1 MVTERNYD
9 WSPRSSDQISSSP
22 HLAVSCQPDPIA
34 AHQSNPSKGSKQ
46 LPVRSDLD
54 HIFSVFYNKKVSRP
68 FSKFA
73 FSTYLIQKIEA
84 WTSFTS
90 SGSIGWGISNYQLLK
105 LPIWPRSSLPAFWP
119 DAPDNIERHGHCLN
133 AMMVN
138 GRVFEVWWCGVTFVA
153 YKPTNRAWF
162 SKILM
167 Q

>member
-1 MVTERNYD
+1 MKVVY
-9 WSPRSSDQISSSP
+9 WWKLSSDESYLVMKVKIVEEVKGVMACDVSP
-22 HLAVSCQPDPIA
+22 VAM
-34 AHQSNPSKGSKQ
+34 
-46 LPVRSDLD
+46 
-54 HIFSVFYNKKVSRP
+54 FYNKKVSRP

-153 YKPTNRAWF
+153 YKPTNKAWF
-162 SKILM
+162 SRILM